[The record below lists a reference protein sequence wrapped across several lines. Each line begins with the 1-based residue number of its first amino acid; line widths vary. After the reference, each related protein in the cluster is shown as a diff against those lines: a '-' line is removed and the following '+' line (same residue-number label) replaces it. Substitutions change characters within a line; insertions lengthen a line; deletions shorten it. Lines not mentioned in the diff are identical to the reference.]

1 MWSGV
6 AFQPDTTNHSPNVP
20 APHNSPVWNSTN
32 PISATAVSTGRP
44 HSWAYHW
51 PKIRPFWLLCCMPVI
66 THKKMLI
73 PTDSPPHGLMAP
85 LLCPHALQL
94 KHLLS
99 DGPLTSSLTTEGS
112 LWLRP
117 RIAAKFATSKVQHS
131 DFSSFTR
138 RSKYDGIYA
147 LYDKWD
153 FKIDWDFMSSRAL
166 LWFDV

>member
-117 RIAAKFATSKVQHS
+117 RIASKFATSKVQHS
-131 DFSSFTR
+131 DFMR
-138 RSKYDGIYA
+138 RSKYDGISWA
-147 LYDKWD
+147 LKRSYDLM
-153 FKIDWDFMSSRAL
+153 FKKLFGQ
-166 LWFDV
+166 

>member
-85 LLCPHALQL
+85 LLCPHAL
-94 KHLLS
+94 
-99 DGPLTSSLTTEGS
+99 
-112 LWLRP
+112 
-117 RIAAKFATSKVQHS
+117 AF
-131 DFSSFTR
+131 R
-138 RSKYDGIYA
+138 RSPNFKFDDRGQSVTSAKDCCQVCHIKSTA
-147 LYDKWD
+147 LRLHEKIQIWWD
-153 FKIDWDFMSSRAL
+153 LRAVSQIDWDFMSSQAL

>member
-66 THKKMLI
+66 THKKNVDPNRQPPSWI
-73 PTDSPPHGLMAP
+73 DGSSIVSP
-85 LLCPHALQL
+85 CPSIEAL
-94 KHLLS
+94 
-99 DGPLTSSLTTEGS
+99 
-112 LWLRP
+112 
-117 RIAAKFATSKVQHS
+117 AF
-131 DFSSFTR
+131 R
-138 RSKYDGIYA
+138 RSPNFKFDDRGQSVTSAKDCCQVCHIKSTA
-147 LYDKWD
+147 LRLHEKIQIWWD
-153 FKIDWDFMSSRAL
+153 LRAVSQIDWDFMSSQAL